1 MEAIN
6 LTEDEVTV
14 LHDVVKNYL
23 TELHTELSYTDD
35 RDFKAALKNRQET
48 LQVVLL
54 KLASVVEQLVDPPW
68 IPCNARSELHII
80 SLRF

>member
-23 TELHTELSYTDD
+23 TELHTELSYTDG
-35 RDFKAALKNRQET
+35 RDFKAALKKRQET

-54 KLASVVEQLVDPPW
+54 KLASVVEQFV
-68 IPCNARSELHII
+68 
-80 SLRF
+80 